1 MLSKRIIPC
10 LDVLRG
16 KVVKGIHF
24 QHLRLAGDP
33 PALAKVYDKDG
44 ADEIVFLDIGA
55 SPEGRKIMLDVV
67 RRTADQVYI
76 PLTVGGGLRSIK
88 DIQEVLRAGADKV
101 SINTAAVQNP
111 KIIEEGVKK
120 FGSQCIVIAID
131 AKMVKPGKWEVY
143 TFGGRQPTSADAVE
157 WAKKV
162 EKLGAGEILLT
173 SMDKDGTQEGY
184 DIPLTKAICD
194 SVNIPVIASGGAGNI
209 EHVFQVL
216 NETKADAA
224 LVASVVHYGK
234 YTVRQIKEAL
244 KAKGIPV
251 RI

>member
-1 MLSKRIIPC
+1 MLTKRIIAC
-10 LDVLRG
+10 LDILSGR
-16 KVVKGIHF
+16 VVKGIHF
-24 QHLRLAGDP
+24 QQLRLAGDP

-67 RRTADQVYI
+67 RRTADQVFV

-101 SINTAAVQNP
+101 SVNTAAIQNP
-111 KIIEEGVKK
+111 KIIEEGAKK

-131 AKMVKPGKWEVY
+131 AKMVKPQKWEAY
-143 TFGGRQPTSADAVE
+143 IYGGRQSTGIDAVE

-184 DIPLTKAICD
+184 DISLTKTICD
-194 SVNIPVIASGGAGNI
+194 SVNIPVIASGGAGTI
-209 EHVFQVL
+209 DHVYQVL
-216 NETKADAA
+216 TETKADAA

-234 YTVRQIKEAL
+234 YTVKQIKETL
-244 KAKGIPV
+244 KTKGVPV